1 MGGYSSLGVG
11 EEAPISFS
19 DERQELVDF
28 NAGVDRE
35 GLAFES
41 VETDLLSLQNRGKH
55 HSQETALFPLSH
67 NDSAGF
73 KPKVIEGL
81 CPKNMEKGLGA
92 KSRASSAHSV
102 ANCLLT

>member
-35 GLAFES
+35 GGALES
-41 VETDLLSLQNRGKH
+41 LEAGLLSLQNRRKH
-55 HSQETALFPLSH
+55 HSQEAPLLH
-67 NDSAGF
+67 
-73 KPKVIEGL
+73 
-81 CPKNMEKGLGA
+81 
-92 KSRASSAHSV
+92 
-102 ANCLLT
+102 